1 MTQGS
6 FARILGCV
14 AALALVAGCG
24 QSGSADKAAE
34 APATDT
40 SVTAEAAAPAPEAA
54 APAAPAA
61 DAPVAAGNT
70 TPAVASENFADFTG
84 NAANGKA
91 VFLQCMACHSLKE
104 GENKVGPSLYSKI
117 GKTAGQVAGYSYSDA
132 NKNSGIVW
140 TEEELFT
147 YLKNPRARIPGTK
160 MAFAGIPDP
169 QKRADLI
176 AYLKVNG
183 EI

>member
-1 MTQGS
+1 MTNGS

-24 QSGSADKAAE
+24 SADKPAE
-34 APATDT
+34 TATAD
-40 SVTAEAAAPAPEAA
+40 A
-54 APAAPAA
+54 AAPAA
-61 DAPVAAGNT
+61 DAAAPAAVAAAPAADTPVAAGAT

-91 VFLQCMACHSLKE
+91 VFLQCMACHSLKD

-117 GKTAGQVAGYSYSDA
+117 GKTAGQVPGFNYSTA
-132 NKNSGIVW
+132 NKNSGAVW
-140 TEEELFT
+140 TEEVLFT
-147 YLKNPRARIPGTK
+147 YLKNPRAFMPGTK

-169 QKRADLI
+169 QKRADVI

-183 EI
+183 QI